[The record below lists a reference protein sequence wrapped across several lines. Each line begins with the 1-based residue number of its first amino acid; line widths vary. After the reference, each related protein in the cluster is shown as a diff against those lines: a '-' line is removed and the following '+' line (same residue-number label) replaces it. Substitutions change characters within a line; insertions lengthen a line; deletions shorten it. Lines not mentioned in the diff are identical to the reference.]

1 MGKKDFIMNNKPAGR
16 ITPDNSIVID
26 KITSLMTQG
35 KAEKA
40 LDEIK
45 KLDIDESNPDYY
57 FIRGITGFALLSM
70 GAQADYEDKALEYT
84 KEANK
89 CFREAYENG
98 MDFPDIEDAIAFT
111 DNLIDGDFDAIDEMF
126 SDEDDDD
133 NPVRNLA
140 QEMMF
145 TMPLLRDLDAK
156 EGKEFTAIIRAEEDY
171 DISLD
176 DFRGYLSDV
185 RHMKIRKKKCSES
198 LKFTLAGIDCEIAKL
213 PAETAANVEKIRKF
227 IKEKPYHS
235 EFDADEI
242 FSCSTVLKV
251 SLATGKDKRDAA
263 MRGVYFTSLLDSIFD
278 VIPADT
284 VEVFGFLYDGIE
296 LTETFANTPT
306 HMLIMKVLPVPTLK
320 KVKKGFSF
328 VTEGFASYGL
338 PELEGIAEISNEDD
352 AYSAAESLVLEV
364 MKYSVFNGYGP
375 MPERKYALISG
386 REFHFKGMKG
396 DKLEVRIL

>member
-26 KITSLMTQG
+26 KITSLLTQG

-40 LDEIK
+40 LAEIK

-70 GAQADYEDKALEYT
+70 GAKAEDEDKAIVYA
-84 KEANK
+84 KEANE

-111 DNLIDGDFDAIDEMF
+111 DNLIKGDFDAIDDMF
-126 SDEDDDD
+126 GDEDD
-133 NPVRNLA
+133 NPMQNLA
-140 QEMMF
+140 QEVMF
-145 TMPLLRDLDAK
+145 TMPLLHDLDAK

-171 DISLD
+171 EISLD

-185 RHMKIRKKKCSES
+185 RHIKIRKKKGAET

-213 PAETAANVEKIRKF
+213 PAETEADVEKIRKF

-235 EFDADEI
+235 EFEPDEI
-242 FSCSTVLKV
+242 FPCGTVLKV
-251 SLATGKDKRDAA
+251 SLAKEKDKRDAA
-263 MRGVYFTSLLDSIFD
+263 MRGVYFISLLDSIFD

-284 VEVFGFLYDGIE
+284 VEVFGFLYDAME
-296 LTETFANTPT
+296 LTDTLGNTPT

-338 PELEGIAEISNEDD
+338 PELEGIADISDEDD
-352 AYSAAESLVLEV
+352 AYSTAESLVLEV

>member
-70 GAQADYEDKALEYT
+70 GAQAEDEDKALEYA
-84 KEANK
+84 KEANE

-111 DNLIDGDFDAIDEMF
+111 DNLIEGDFDAIDEMF

-133 NPVRNLA
+133 NPVQNLA
-140 QEMMF
+140 KEMMF

-185 RHMKIRKKKCSES
+185 RHMKIRKKKN
-198 LKFTLAGIDCEIAKL
+198 TL
-213 PAETAANVEKIRKF
+213 R
-227 IKEKPYHS
+227 
-235 EFDADEI
+235 
-242 FSCSTVLKV
+242 
-251 SLATGKDKRDAA
+251 
-263 MRGVYFTSLLDSIFD
+263 
-278 VIPADT
+278 
-284 VEVFGFLYDGIE
+284 
-296 LTETFANTPT
+296 
-306 HMLIMKVLPVPTLK
+306 
-320 KVKKGFSF
+320 
-328 VTEGFASYGL
+328 
-338 PELEGIAEISNEDD
+338 
-352 AYSAAESLVLEV
+352 
-364 MKYSVFNGYGP
+364 KYS
-375 MPERKYALISG
+375 EAA
-386 REFHFKGMKG
+386 
-396 DKLEVRIL
+396 

>member
-26 KITSLMTQG
+26 KITSLLTQG

-40 LDEIK
+40 LAEIK

-70 GAQADYEDKALEYT
+70 GAKAEDEDKAIVYA
-84 KEANK
+84 KEANE

-111 DNLIDGDFDAIDEMF
+111 DNLIKGDFDAIDDMF
-126 SDEDDDD
+126 GDEDD
-133 NPVRNLA
+133 NPMQNLA
-140 QEMMF
+140 QEVMF
-145 TMPLLRDLDAK
+145 TMPLLHDLDAK

-171 DISLD
+171 EISLD

-185 RHMKIRKKKCSES
+185 RHIKIRKKKGAET

-213 PAETAANVEKIRKF
+213 PAETEADVEKIRKF

-235 EFDADEI
+235 EFEPDEI
-242 FSCSTVLKV
+242 FPCGTVLKV
-251 SLATGKDKRDAA
+251 SLAKEKDKRDAA
-263 MRGVYFTSLLDSIFD
+263 MRGVYFISLLDSIFD

-284 VEVFGFLYDGIE
+284 VEVFGFLYDAME
-296 LTETFANTPT
+296 LTDTLGNTPT

-338 PELEGIAEISNEDD
+338 PELEGIAEISDEND

-375 MPERKYALISG
+375 MPERRFSLITG

-396 DKLEVRIL
+396 DRMEVRIL

>member
-70 GAQADYEDKALEYT
+70 GAQAEDEDKALEYA
-84 KEANK
+84 KEANE

-111 DNLIDGDFDAIDEMF
+111 DNLINGDFDAIDDMF
-126 SDEDDDD
+126 GDEDD
-133 NPVRNLA
+133 NPMQNLA
-140 QEMMF
+140 QEVMF
-145 TMPLLRDLDAK
+145 TMPLLHDLDAK
-156 EGKEFTAIIRAEEDY
+156 EGKEFTAIIRAEDDY

-185 RHMKIRKKKCSES
+185 RHIKIRKKKGAET

-213 PAETAANVEKIRKF
+213 PAETEADVEKIRKF

-235 EFDADEI
+235 EFEPGEI
-242 FSCSTVLKV
+242 FPCGTVLKV
-251 SLATGKDKRDAA
+251 SLAKEKDKRDAA
-263 MRGVYFTSLLDSIFD
+263 MRGVYFISLLDSIFD

-284 VEVFGFLYDGIE
+284 VEVFGFLYDAME
-296 LTETFANTPT
+296 LTDTLGNTPT

-338 PELEGIAEISNEDD
+338 PELEGIAEISDEND

-375 MPERKYALISG
+375 MPERRFSLITG

-396 DKLEVRIL
+396 DRMEVRIL